1 MNSLSPEGGWRA
13 KKVFP
18 GTNLDYNATVLE
30 RIYRYFTARPHLT
43 LALAVVGLLGPFL
56 DKPFHIDDPLFIRVA
71 QHIWAQPLDPFGF
84 SINWYGAPCPMWDAT
99 ENPPVACYFLAL
111 VGGALGWS
119 EVALHLAFLLPA
131 LAVGFGTY
139 RLAKMFCRQ
148 PLFAAL
154 ATVVM
159 PAFVV
164 SGTTLMCDML
174 MLAFWTWAMV
184 FWLEGLKEN
193 RGGKLLFAAL
203 LMTLAMFTK
212 YFGFCVVPLLVA
224 WSLARGKRFK
234 DWAGY
239 FLLPLAALAAY
250 QWWTREVYGLP
261 LFSAASSFAL
271 SAGSPRFYPRMIS
284 LLQTLTFTGGCL
296 AMVMFLSPQIWS
308 WRKITIAA
316 AITAGGSLAIFA
328 SGMIQRR
335 YPWLDL
341 SVRPLVEIQIIFW
354 AIGGVMVLLL
364 VVDEWWKRDAD
375 GWLPGLWV
383 AGTFL
388 FAALFNWTVNGRTIL
403 PMAPAVGILLARR
416 LPSASG
422 WWMGMALGLSAA
434 LALLV
439 ARADYFY
446 AATARAGALQV
457 LSRQAG
463 QAKPLWFQG
472 HWGFQAYLEVGG
484 ARAMDLK
491 NPTLKP
497 GDRLAIHLQNT
508 SVLPP
513 ATNKATVIE
522 RFDLPSP
529 RWLATWNRAA
539 GAGFYAGTLGPLPF
553 GFGRMPPEEFVIYQ
567 WSAVPLR

>member
-18 GTNLDYNATVLE
+18 DPNLDYNASVLE

-43 LALAVVGLLGPFL
+43 LTLAVAGLLGPFI
-56 DKPFHIDDPLFIRVA
+56 DKPFHIDDPLFVRVA

-84 SINWYGAPCPMWDAT
+84 SMNWYGVPCPMWDAT

-119 EVALHLAFLLPA
+119 EVTLHLAFLLPA
-131 LAVGFGTY
+131 LAVVFGTH
-139 RLAKMFCRQ
+139 RLAKRFCRR
-148 PLFAAL
+148 PLVAAL
-154 ATVVM
+154 ATAVM

-184 FWLEGLKEN
+184 SWLEGLKED
-193 RGGKLLFAAL
+193 RGGKLFLAAL

-224 WSLARGKRFK
+224 WSLSQKKRFQ

-261 LFSAASSFAL
+261 LFSAASNFAW
-271 SAGSPRFYPRMIS
+271 SAGSPRFFPRMIS

-296 AMVMFLSPQIWS
+296 AAVMFLSPQIWS
-308 WRKITIAA
+308 WRKITVAA
-316 AITAGGSLAIFA
+316 AITAAGSLAIFA
-328 SGMIQRR
+328 AGMMQRR
-335 YPWLDL
+335 YPWLDIP
-341 SVRPLVEIQIIFW
+341 VRPLVEIQISFW

-364 VVDEWWKRDAD
+364 VAEEWRQRDAD

-416 LPSASG
+416 LPPVSG
-422 WWMGMALGLSAA
+422 GRVGAALGLSAV

-439 ARADYFY
+439 ARADYCY
-446 AATARAGALQV
+446 AATARTGALQV

-472 HWGFQAYLEVGG
+472 HWGFQAYLEAGG
-484 ARAMDLK
+484 ARPMNLK
-491 NPTLKP
+491 DPTLKTSDP
-497 GDRLAIHLQNT
+497 LAIHLQNT
-508 SVLPP
+508 SVMPP
-513 ATNKATVIE
+513 ATNQATVID

-529 RWLATWNRAA
+529 RWLANWNRAA
-539 GAGFYAGTLGPLPF
+539 GAGFYAATLGPLPF
-553 GFGRMPPEEFVIYQ
+553 SFGHVPPEEFVIFR
-567 WSAVPLR
+567 WLAR